1 MATQRRGIGVA
12 IGLNGVDPAHYSGW
26 AGPLSGC
33 EGDAEAIAQLGRSR
47 GFDMAKLLTPAA
59 TRAAVIAAL
68 DRGARELVAGD
79 TFLISYAGHG
89 GQVPD
94 LNGDEDD
101 NLDETWCLHDGQV
114 IDDELN
120 AWFSK
125 FAAGVR
131 VLVLSDSCCSGT
143 VTRKY
148 RDGLAAAAL
157 SAPGAAVRAIP
168 GDVAIRTYEQHRAEY
183 GALQRA
189 IPADITA
196 QIRAT
201 VRLLSGCQDH
211 ELAIDGPDHGLFT
224 GALLEVWNGGS
235 FTGTYD
241 EFHRAIV
248 SRTVPTQTP
257 NHFVIGAPNPSFDAG
272 PPFTL

>member
-12 IGLNGVDPAHYSGW
+12 IGLNELDPAHYGGWSGR
-26 AGPLSGC
+26 LRSC
-33 EGDAEAIAQLGRSR
+33 EADAAAITQLGASR
-47 GFDMAKLLTPAA
+47 GFEMTTLLTQAA
-59 TRAAVIAAL
+59 TRAAVTSAL

-79 TFLISYAGHG
+79 MFLLSYSGHG

-101 NLDETWCLHDGQV
+101 YLDETWCLHDGQV
-114 IDDELN
+114 IDDELHL
-120 AWFSK
+120 WLSK

-131 VLVLSDSCCSGT
+131 VLVLSDSCHSGT
-143 VTRKY
+143 VTRKDH
-148 RDGLAAAAL
+148 DGLAPAAL
-157 SAPGAAVRAIP
+157 PAPGTVVRAMP
-168 GDVAIRTYEQHRAEY
+168 GDVAIRTYEQHRTQY
-183 GALQRA
+183 GALQRI
-189 IPADITA
+189 IPPDIKA

-201 VRLLSGCQDH
+201 VRLLSGCLDH
-211 ELAIDGPDHGLFT
+211 ELALDGPAHGLFT
-224 GALLEVWNGGS
+224 GTLLDVWNDGR

-248 SRTVPTQTP
+248 SRTQPIQTP
-257 NHFVIGAPNPSFDAG
+257 NHFVIGAPSPSFDAE